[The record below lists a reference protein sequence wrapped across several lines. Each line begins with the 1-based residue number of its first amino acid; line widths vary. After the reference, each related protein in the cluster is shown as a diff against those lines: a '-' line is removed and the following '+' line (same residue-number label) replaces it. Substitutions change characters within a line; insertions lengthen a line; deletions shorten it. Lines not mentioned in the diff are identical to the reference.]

1 VSRRYFLAG
10 VFGGGGFPD
19 ELPVFAGE
27 PVEPADEGSRGSGVI
42 APVVAAVPGVIA
54 GEPET
59 VDPEPVAVG
68 RSEPPPDAP
77 DGGVETWASAPWV
90 SAMMMTVPATAIFM
104 MIVSL
109 RPRAEVRRMR
119 GELSGP
125 TPRAVRAFLRGA
137 AARSW
142 NFSSVAGVCQIPG
155 HLVLPAFPLCIGR
168 LL

>member
-1 VSRRYFLAG
+1 

-19 ELPVFAGE
+19 EFPVFAGD

-42 APVVAAVPGVIA
+42 EPVVAAVPGVIA

-59 VDPEPVAVG
+59 VEPEPVATG
-68 RSEPPPDAP
+68 RSDPPPDAP
-77 DGGVETWASAPWV
+77 DGGVETCARAPPV
-90 SAMMMTVPATAIFM
+90 IAIMMMVAATAIFM
-104 MIVSL
+104 MIVSSG
-109 RPRAEVRRMR
+109 RHAEVRRMR

-125 TPRAVRAFLRGA
+125 TLRAGRAFLRGGT
-137 AARSW
+137 RNPR
-142 NFSSVAGVCQIPG
+142 NFSRAPDVCQVPG